1 MMVHTDKKH
10 FKCCACPA
18 QFKGRENLRKHV
30 AKFHQELLLLKNSE
44 SSSLTNDSNE
54 EISNIAGCG
63 SSKVVETIWKDD
75 STSKE

>member
-30 AKFHQELLLLKNSE
+30 VKFHNELLKNVS
-44 SSSLTNDSNE
+44 SSSLFGSS
-54 EISNIAGCG
+54 SNIGDKIGNDDIKDANIPSNSGK
-63 SSKVVETIWKDD
+63 SKD
-75 STSKE
+75 